1 MANDDLND
9 LLDRFD
15 SRSKKA
21 NEGASTEMSDE
32 EAFVAEF
39 EQARETSIRPTLL
52 SLGNQIKQRGHDF
65 ALREAQFQKPR
76 GSRTQPDEAFIRMQI
91 YLSNEPPPE
100 AGDDDRRCYILFK
113 TNHRKK
119 MVEMVMSDLTATGG
133 ETTKEGEAMV
143 NQLTRMYI
151 QEKFVHLFRRLS
163 KKIA

>member
-1 MANDDLND
+1 MANDDLNE

-21 NEGASTEMSDE
+21 NEGASAEMSDE
-32 EAFVAEF
+32 EAFIAEF
-39 EQARETSIRPTLL
+39 EQARENSIRPTLM

-65 ALREAQFQKPR
+65 AFREAQFQKPR

-91 YLSNEPPPE
+91 YLANEPKPE
-100 AGDDDRRCYILFK
+100 AGDDDRRCYIMFK
-113 TNHRKK
+113 TNHKKK

-143 NQLTRMYI
+143 NQLTKMFI
-151 QEKFVHLFRRLS
+151 QEKFVNLFRRLS